1 MNYFDLMEEH
11 IQKIRKASGVT
22 IENDISEQ
30 HRRMARQ
37 YFEAKENQAERE
49 KLKKEII
56 KELTPALAKELKK
69 SSNKISGNP
78 YKPRGKCG
86 LPLCAFLYRVLP

>member
-1 MNYFDLMEEH
+1 MNYFDLIEEH

-22 IENDISEQ
+22 IENDITEQ

-37 YFEAKENQAERE
+37 YFEARAKQAEAKEKQAERE

-56 KELTPALAKELKK
+56 KELTPALAKEL
-69 SSNKISGNP
+69 NKIF
-78 YKPRGKCG
+78 K
-86 LPLCAFLYRVLP
+86 

>member
-22 IENDISEQ
+22 IENDITEQ
-30 HRRMARQ
+30 HRRTAKRFYESRAKQ
-37 YFEAKENQAERE
+37 AEAKAKQAERE

-56 KELTPALAKELKK
+56 NDLTPVIAKELR
-69 SSNKISGNP
+69 KIF
-78 YKPRGKCG
+78 K
-86 LPLCAFLYRVLP
+86 

>member
-22 IENDISEQ
+22 IENDITEQ
-30 HRRMARQ
+30 HRKMAKQFYEERAKQ
-37 YFEAKENQAERE
+37 AEAKQKQVERE

-56 KELTPALAKELKK
+56 KELTPTIAKELKK
-69 SSNKISGNP
+69 IFK
-78 YKPRGKCG
+78 
-86 LPLCAFLYRVLP
+86 

>member
-22 IENDISEQ
+22 IENDITEQ
-30 HRRMARQ
+30 HRKMAKRFYEERARQ
-37 YFEAKENQAERE
+37 AEAKAKQAERE

-56 KELTPALAKELKK
+56 NDLTPVIAKELR
-69 SSNKISGNP
+69 KIF
-78 YKPRGKCG
+78 K
-86 LPLCAFLYRVLP
+86 